1 LLYRLSYRT
10 IPETHHLGKW
20 KPILCFCASGL
31 QI

>member
-10 IPETHHLGKW
+10 IPETQSLVSGS
-20 KPILCFCASGL
+20 LSSFCASGL